1 MTADA
6 GFLTFGAILDRG
18 ERLRGDRVALIGDD
32 RTVTYAE
39 FNAGTKRLAA
49 GLRDLGV
56 GRGDRV
62 AIVAENSVDLLTV
75 LGATARLGA
84 AFVPVNWR
92 LTADE
97 VGYLLGDAEP
107 AVVFAATA
115 HAGLVS
121 AGRVF
126 VLEDGLPSSSVGAS
140 DAVDDAVEDDL
151 IALMYTAA
159 MSGRPLGA
167 MMTQRSFVYQSAN
180 IAAGLGFR
188 ATDVYAN
195 LLPLYHTA
203 GLSYTLAFLQA
214 GATIVLPSRFD
225 AAATTALVAAHGVT
239 VMAGTQPMGA
249 RILDVAR
256 ETGADL
262 RTLRLV
268 LGREKPET
276 MRDFA
281 SVAPDVHWV
290 LGNYGQTETHGPA
303 AVGEQRR
310 GADLTGEIVARG
322 WESPLT
328 TVVIADEKDVP
339 LPPGGVG
346 QILVRGPSVAAGYW
360 RSPDATARALRNGW
374 WHTGDLGVRAEDGS
388 IRFVARMEE
397 KDFIKTGGENV
408 YPVEVEAVL
417 RRHPGVR
424 EVVVV
429 GVADPQWREA
439 VKAVVVPAGPVGDG
453 FADEL
458 VELCRQ
464 HLASYKKPRT
474 VQLVDALPTD
484 ARGAVDRAAAKKLFG

>member
-32 RTVTYAE
+32 RTVTYAQ
-39 FNAGTKRLAA
+39 FNAATRRLAA

-56 GRGDRV
+56 RRGDRV

-92 LTADE
+92 LTPDE

-107 AVVFAATA
+107 AVVFAAAA

-121 AGRVF
+121 SARVL
-126 VLEDGLPSSSVGAS
+126 VLEDGLPPGDDTVST
-140 DAVDDAVEDDL
+140 DDAAEGDL

-180 IAAGLGFR
+180 IAAGLGFK

-203 GLSYTLAFLQA
+203 GLSYTLAFLQT

-225 AAATTALVAAHGVT
+225 AAAATALVAAHGVT
-239 VMAGTQPMGA
+239 VIAGTQPMGA

-276 MRDFA
+276 MREFA
-281 SVAPDVHWV
+281 TVAPDVHWV

-360 RSPDATARALRNGW
+360 RCPEATARALRNGW
-374 WHTGDLGVRAEDGS
+374 WHTGDLGTRAEDGS

-439 VKAVVVPAGPVGDG
+439 VKAVVVPAGRVGDG

-464 HLASYKKPRT
+464 HLAAYKKPRT

-484 ARGAVDRAAAKKLFG
+484 PRGAVDRTAAKKLYG